1 MPMLQV
7 LSLCS
12 SAVFLLARIRWSRLL
27 AMLFSCWYSFAYSQ
41 PLDDHLSQTAGVLP
55 HVFPASRFSRL
66 HPRLVS
72 SALLFRLSRVR
83 SRAVFSRPCCFFS
96 LYFSLPFLSPCQL
109 SRSHSDCWCI
119 GSTLDIT
126 ESDCTMTRSTRS
138 DSSIQLAQ
146 TQSTVVHRC
155 KNSLYYTLHGA
166 RSGSPK

>member
-1 MPMLQV
+1 MLYHER
-7 LSLCS
+7 S
-12 SAVFLLARIRWSRLL
+12 FLLSKLVPFVYNFLLMEIFFSMETFLRLD
-27 AMLFSCWYSFAYSQ
+27 SQ